1 MVVVWSYLA
10 RHSYMYKNRR
20 LLSQMSGWLFK
31 DGASGVEEGRK
42 EGRKKGGEGRFFLE
56 GMRGGPSFLPLPPSG
71 LPSSLYVAPP
81 PSA

>member
-10 RHSYMYKNRR
+10 RHSYMNKNRR

-42 EGRKKGGEGRFFLE
+42 EGRKGEKAAF
-56 GMRGGPSFLPLPPSG
+56 SWK
-71 LPSSLYVAPP
+71 A
-81 PSA
+81 